1 MMLEGSFAEDLSHM
15 QNRKPAAP
23 HIFRSILFHKK
34 KIGSM
39 MCWLIDTQPII
50 KL

>member
-1 MMLEGSFAEDLSHM
+1 MMLEGSFTEDLSHM

-34 KIGSM
+34 KM
-39 MCWLIDTQPII
+39 VQLCAD
-50 KL
+50 